1 MRTSVVVIT
10 RNRANFIGEAFEAI
24 TQQNHP
30 DFDIIVVDSSTGA
43 DREKTEQLARQ
54 YGIKYVAE
62 PRRGQALARNRG
74 IASASGEL
82 IAFTDDDCVPAR
94 DWLAQTV
101 KNFSDPLVWI
111 CTGRVRQHSHGD
123 AADLFEEVA
132 GQDLGGE
139 RRMFGPEDIRFSLGF
154 VLSNVTKVFAKH
166 LKSGAPAPF
175 GIGHGSSMAFR
186 RVALEKLSGFDE
198 RFGGDSIIKYAIEDI
213 ELFYRALKS
222 GHKIV
227 YEPLASVRHKHKL
240 SAEEVFKT
248 RYIYSYTGAAL
259 LWEHRNSP
267 KMLFMFCGRLVQLLL
282 KCAQYKILGKQKL
295 AQSFGS
301 DLRGFLDGW
310 SAYRKFARASHVK
323 PGGRPIV
330 P

>member
-1 MRTSVVVIT
+1 MRVSIIVIT
-10 RNRANFIGEAFEAI
+10 RNRANFIGEAFAAI
-24 TQQNHP
+24 TGQAYP
-30 DFDIIVVDSSTGA
+30 DFETIVVDSSTGA

-62 PRRGQALARNRG
+62 PRRGQSLARNLG
-74 IASASGEL
+74 TAKATGEI
-82 IAFTDDDCVPAR
+82 IAFTDDDCVPAK
-94 DWLAQTV
+94 DWLTQTI
-101 KNFSDPLVWI
+101 KNFSDPAVWV
-111 CTGRVRQHSHGD
+111 CTGRVVQYSRND

-139 RRMFGPEDIRFSLGF
+139 RRVFGPEDIRFSPGF
-154 VLSNVTKVFAKH
+154 VLANVTKIFAKH
-166 LKSGAPAPF
+166 LKSAAPVPF

-186 RVALEKLSGFDE
+186 RVALEKLGGFDE
-198 RFGGDSIIKYAIEDI
+198 RFGGESIIQYAIEDI

-227 YEPLASVRHKHKL
+227 YEPAAVVRHKHKL

-259 LWEHRNSP
+259 LWEHRNAP
-267 KMLFMFCGRLVQLLL
+267 KMLFMFCGRWVQLII
-282 KCAQYKILGKQKL
+282 KSAQYKILGNREL
-295 AQSFGS
+295 ARSFGS

-310 SAYRKFARASHVK
+310 AAYRKFARTNRLK